1 MPQTFNVGA
10 RSRFVTFIAWLA
22 IVLAASTVAWAALQ
36 MASQPSW
43 AALAAGR
50 RDLPW
55 LVARLLRGLPWI
67 HAGAIALSLA
77 TLAGAV
83 GLLRRLEWA
92 RRAFIGLLALAIV
105 AAVGGLWLQQELL
118 GLMIDT
124 TLRTA
129 PLPQAAAEAVGGMAL
144 ATRLLATAVTVAAG
158 TGLAVVI
165 RRLMSPAVRQE
176 FA

>member
-67 HAGAIALSLA
+67 HAGAIALSLRRPRHNQSTTPNRPYRA
-77 TLAGAV
+77 SSSSSGSVPMRWPSSAV
-83 GLLRRLEWA
+83 SS
-92 RRAFIGLLALAIV
+92 
-105 AAVGGLWLQQELL
+105 AAS
-118 GLMIDT
+118 
-124 TLRTA
+124 RS
-129 PLPQAAAEAVGGMAL
+129 MACSSGC
-144 ATRLLATAVTVAAG
+144 RSSSGVC
-158 TGLAVVI
+158 
-165 RRLMSPAVRQE
+165 MN
-176 FA
+176 